1 MPCPCPM
8 LPAMSA
14 RSYWHR
20 GGGKDARKR
29 RRRARAA
36 VSELFAARQLARM
49 EEDPLHAEE
58 EGAFSESTC
67 SPPSQ
72 ETAAAAAEP
81 AAAAGPAQAAAP
93 PPQPAAGQEAA
104 AAAPSFKAMPVAR
117 SPNPVWMPPQP
128 PCSVLPP
135 GAGVPMVPFTGPVMG
150 QPVAQAPPVTD
161 DLQVALRKA
170 LHDQLDILKAVHE
183 KNKANA
189 KVTETLRTHVD
200 SQKEAS
206 SSKKQTSSWKPPEAS
221 SSKKQKPFWRPP
233 RFCYACHMRTYLG
246 AGHGCANTWCP
257 SVRPQG
263 PARSWSSNSWQW
275 QADDQSAS
283 AKRANQGEQDQ
294 PSAEQAEAGGSGGV
308 WKEEEETYNEEGK
321 GGWQFGQPW
330 SLWGRSNPEGERQQD
345 EEPQDES
352 KQAEDWPQAS
362 GQQQQ
367 HHQSGTSAISNWW
380 GGGSSSQPSGGSG

>member
-1 MPCPCPM
+1 VPCPCPM

-36 VSELFAARQLARM
+36 VSGLFAARQLARV
-49 EEDPLHAEE
+49 EEGPLRGPLHAEE

-72 ETAAAAAEP
+72 ETAAAHSCKP
-81 AAAAGPAQAAAP
+81 R
-93 PPQPAAGQEAA
+93 
-104 AAAPSFKAMPVAR
+104 PVAR

-135 GAGVPMVPFTGPVMG
+135 GARVPMVPFTGPVMG

-189 KVTETLRTHVD
+189 KVTENLLTHVV

-206 SSKKQTSSWKPPEAS
+206 SSKKQKSSWKAPRGVQLQEAE
-221 SSKKQKPFWRPP
+221 
-233 RFCYACHMRTYLG
+233 T
-246 AGHGCANTWCP
+246 
-257 SVRPQG
+257 VV
-263 PARSWSSNSWQW
+263 
-275 QADDQSAS
+275 
-283 AKRANQGEQDQ
+283 
-294 PSAEQAEAGGSGGV
+294 EAPTV
-308 WKEEEETYNEEGK
+308 LRCL
-321 GGWQFGQPW
+321 PHAHL
-330 SLWGRSNPEGERQQD
+330 LWGRAWLLQHLVPIGE
-345 EEPQDES
+345 
-352 KQAEDWPQAS
+352 AA
-362 GQQQQ
+362 
-367 HHQSGTSAISNWW
+367 GTSAVVVAQQLAVA
-380 GGGSSSQPSGGSG
+380 G

>member
-1 MPCPCPM
+1 
-8 LPAMSA
+8 
-14 RSYWHR
+14 
-20 GGGKDARKR
+20 
-29 RRRARAA
+29 
-36 VSELFAARQLARM
+36 
-49 EEDPLHAEE
+49 
-58 EGAFSESTC
+58 
-67 SPPSQ
+67 
-72 ETAAAAAEP
+72 
-81 AAAAGPAQAAAP
+81 
-93 PPQPAAGQEAA
+93 
-104 AAAPSFKAMPVAR
+104 MPVAR

-161 DLQVALRKA
+161 DVQVALRKA
-170 LHDQLDILKAVHE
+170 LHDQLENLKAVHE
-183 KNKANA
+183 KTKANA
-189 KVTETLRTHVD
+189 KVTENLLTHVV
-200 SQKEAS
+200 SEKEAS
-206 SSKKQTSSWKPPEAS
+206 SSKKQKSSWMPPEAS
-221 SSKKQKPFWRPP
+221 SSKKQKPSWRPP

-308 WKEEEETYNEEGK
+308 WKEEEETYNDEGK

-367 HHQSGTSAISNWW
+367 HHQWGTSAISNWW
-380 GGGSSSQPSGGSG
+380 GGGSSSQPSGGSGWGQAQHEQPAWWQEWKGWQWQEILPVAKAKVGAKFKAKAKAKAKSKATGKAKAKAKSTGKAKGKAKKTK